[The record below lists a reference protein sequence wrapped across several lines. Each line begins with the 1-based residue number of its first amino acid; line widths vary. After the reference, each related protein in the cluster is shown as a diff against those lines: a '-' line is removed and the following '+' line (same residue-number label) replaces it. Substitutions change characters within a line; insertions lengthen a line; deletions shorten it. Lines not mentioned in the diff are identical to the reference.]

1 MNNKGIVKNM
11 ISHMKENT
19 IYLFISLFF
28 IFTGVVIGVY
38 VAKYMGDAYKDD
50 IINYFLSFVKDFNVG
65 SINKTSILLQ
75 SVKNNGLMILFI
87 VILGITIVGIPII
100 FFINLLKGFTV
111 GFTAGIIINSLGIKG
126 GTFILIALI
135 PQNIFF
141 LVAIIIATALSTEFG
156 LYKLRSKMVKSYTIK
171 AEFTS
176 LYPLIVVL
184 IIMVMIGAILEAY
197 AIPNL
202 IPFIV

>member
-141 LVAIIIATALSTEFG
+141 LVAILIATALSTEFG

>member
-11 ISHMKENT
+11 ISHMRENT

-65 SINKTSILLQ
+65 GINKTSILLQ

-87 VILGITIVGIPII
+87 VILGVTIVGIPII

-141 LVAIIIATALSTEFG
+141 LVAISIATALSTEFG

-176 LYPLIVVL
+176 MYPLIVVL
-184 IIMVMIGAILEAY
+184 IIMVMLGAILEAY

-202 IPFIV
+202 IPLIV

>member
-11 ISHMKENT
+11 ISHMRENT

-87 VILGITIVGIPII
+87 VILGVTIVGIPII

-141 LVAIIIATALSTEFG
+141 LVAISIATALSTEFG

-176 LYPLIVVL
+176 MYPLIVVL
-184 IIMVMIGAILEAY
+184 IIMVMLGAILEAY

-202 IPFIV
+202 IPLIV

>member
-11 ISHMKENT
+11 ISHMRENT

-141 LVAIIIATALSTEFG
+141 LVAILIATALSTEFG